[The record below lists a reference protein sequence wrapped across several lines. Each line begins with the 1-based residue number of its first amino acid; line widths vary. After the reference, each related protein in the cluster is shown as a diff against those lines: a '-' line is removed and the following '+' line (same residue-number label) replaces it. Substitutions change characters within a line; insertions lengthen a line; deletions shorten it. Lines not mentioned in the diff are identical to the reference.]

1 MNRFSW
7 VLVLLLAAGLTTGMV
22 LMGLWQ
28 LRVYER
34 QGANVAMQR
43 AAEPPLPLSAVAPA
57 GAKVRDGYGR
67 SVTFAGQYEAEHQ
80 ILVAD
85 PDVTDRYRVVTLL
98 RQDDGSAVAVV
109 RGIATETSAAPPTG
123 RQEQVGVLLPSEPAP
138 DQQPDGAITSV
149 RVTQLAQ
156 QWPGPLIDGFV
167 TLSGGNATAQG
178 LEPAQARLPEAR
190 GRLRNAAYA
199 GQWWLF
205 AAFTLVMAVRMSRDL
220 RLEALDT
227 PTEPSDAPTAPTDA
241 P

>member
-1 MNRFSW
+1 MNRFKTL
-7 VLVLLLAAGLTTGMV
+7 LVLALGAGLATLMV

-34 QGANVAMQR
+34 QGANVAAQR
-43 AAEPPLPLSAVAPA
+43 AAEPPVVLGAVALP
-57 GAKVRDGYGR
+57 GTKVGDGYGR
-67 SVTFAGQYEAEHQ
+67 SVSFAGRYEPEHQ

-109 RGIATETSAAPPTG
+109 RGIVTETSVAPPTG
-123 RQEQVGVLLPSEPAP
+123 RQEQVGVLLPSESPP
-138 DQQPDGAITSV
+138 DQDSGGTTTSV

-167 TLSGGNATAQG
+167 TLSAADAAAQG
-178 LEPAQARLPEAR
+178 LEPAQARLPEGR

-205 AAFTLVMAVRMSRDL
+205 AAFTLVMAVRMARDL
-220 RLEALDT
+220 RLDAIS
-227 PTEPSDAPTAPTDA
+227 EPSDAP
-241 P
+241 

>member
-1 MNRFSW
+1 MNRFNW
-7 VLVLLLAAGLTTGMV
+7 LLVLVVAAGLATAMV

-34 QGANVAMQR
+34 QGASVAAQR
-43 AAEPPLPLSAVAPA
+43 AAEPPLPLGEVAPP

-67 SVTFAGQYEAEHQ
+67 SVTFAGRYEAEHQ

-85 PDVTDRYRVVTLL
+85 PDVTDRFRVVTLL
-98 RQDDGSAVAVV
+98 RQDDGSAVAVA
-109 RGIATETSAAPPTG
+109 RGIVTETSAAPPTG
-123 RQEQVGVLLPSEPAP
+123 RQEQVGLLLPSEPAP
-138 DQQPDGAITSV
+138 EQEADGAITSV

-167 TLSGGNATAQG
+167 TLSAADATAQG

-205 AAFTLVMAVRMSRDL
+205 AAFTLVMGVRIARDL
-220 RLEALDT
+220 RLEA
-227 PTEPSDAPTAPTDA
+227 PTDA

>member
-7 VLVLLLAAGLTTGMV
+7 VLVLIVSAGLAAGMV

-34 QGANVAMQR
+34 QGANVAVQR
-43 AAEPPLPLSAVAPA
+43 AAEPPLPLSEVAPP
-57 GAKVRDGYGR
+57 GGKVRDGYGR
-67 SVTFAGQYEAEHQ
+67 SVTFAGQYEAQHQ

-85 PDVTDRYRVVTLL
+85 PDGTDRYRVVTLL
-98 RQDDGSAVAVV
+98 RQDDGSAVAVA
-109 RGIATETSAAPPTG
+109 RGIVTETSAAPPTG

-138 DQQPDGAITSV
+138 EQNPGEATTSV

-167 TLSGGNATAQG
+167 TLSAADATAQG

-205 AAFTLVMAVRMSRDL
+205 AAFTVVMAVRMARDL
-220 RLEALDT
+220 RLDAAEV
-227 PTEPSDAPTAPTDA
+227 PSDAP
-241 P
+241 

>member
-1 MNRFSW
+1 MNRFKT
-7 VLVLLLAAGLTTGMV
+7 VLVLLLGAGLATLMV

-34 QGANVAMQR
+34 QGANVAARR
-43 AAEPPLPLSAVAPA
+43 AAEPPVALGAVAPP
-57 GAKVRDGYGR
+57 GTKVGDGYGR
-67 SVTFAGQYEAEHQ
+67 SVSFAGRYEPEYQ
-80 ILVAD
+80 ILVAE

-109 RGIATETSAAPPTG
+109 RGIVTETAVAPPTG
-123 RQEQVGVLLPSEPAP
+123 RQEQVGVLLPSESAP
-138 DQQPDGAITSV
+138 DQDSGGTNTSV

-167 TLSGGNATAQG
+167 TLSAADATAQG

-205 AAFTLVMAVRMSRDL
+205 AAFTLVMAVRMASDL
-220 RLEALDT
+220 RLEA
-227 PTEPSDAPTAPTDA
+227 ATDA
-241 P
+241 PELVEG

>member
-1 MNRFSW
+1 MNRFKPPM
-7 VLVLLLAAGLTTGMV
+7 VIALGAGLATLMV

-34 QGANVAMQR
+34 QGANVAAQR
-43 AAEPPLPLSAVAPA
+43 AAEPPVALGAVAPP
-57 GAKVRDGYGR
+57 GTKVGDGYGR
-67 SVTFAGQYEAEHQ
+67 SVSFAGRYEPEHQ

-109 RGIATETSAAPPTG
+109 RGIVTETSVAAPPTG

-138 DQQPDGAITSV
+138 DSEPAGTITSV

-167 TLSGGNATAQG
+167 TLSAADATAQG
-178 LEPAQARLPEAR
+178 LDPAQARLPEAR

-205 AAFTLVMAVRMSRDL
+205 AAFTLVMAVRMARDL
-220 RLEALDT
+220 RLEAVDA
-227 PTEPSDAPTAPTDA
+227 PTEPSDAP
-241 P
+241 

>member
-1 MNRFSW
+1 MNRFKP
-7 VLVLLLAAGLTTGMV
+7 VLVLALGAGLATLMV

-34 QGANVAMQR
+34 QGANVAARR
-43 AAEPPLPLSAVAPA
+43 AAEPPVALGAVAPP
-57 GAKVRDGYGR
+57 GTKVGDGYGR
-67 SVTFAGQYEAEHQ
+67 SVSFAGRYEPEHQ

-109 RGIATETSAAPPTG
+109 RGIVTETSVAPPTG

-138 DQQPDGAITSV
+138 DQDSGGTTTSV

-167 TLSGGNATAQG
+167 TLSAADATAQG

-205 AAFTLVMAVRMSRDL
+205 AAFTLVMAVRMARDL
-220 RLEALDT
+220 RLEAAD
-227 PTEPSDAPTAPTDA
+227 DAPELVEG
-241 P
+241 

>member
-1 MNRFSW
+1 MNRFNW
-7 VLVLLLAAGLTTGMV
+7 LLVLVVAAGLATAMV

-34 QGANVAMQR
+34 QGANVAAQR
-43 AAEPPLPLSAVAPA
+43 AAELPLPLSEVAPS

-98 RQDDGSAVAVV
+98 RQDDGSAVAVA
-109 RGIATETSAAPPTG
+109 RGIVTETSAAPPTG
-123 RQEQVGVLLPSEPAP
+123 RQEQIGVLLPSEPTPGQEA
-138 DQQPDGAITSV
+138 DGAITSV

-156 QWPGPLIDGFV
+156 RWPGPLIDGFV
-167 TLSGGNATAQG
+167 TLSAADATAQG
-178 LEPAQARLPEAR
+178 LEPAPARLPEAR

-205 AAFTLVMAVRMSRDL
+205 AAFTLVMGVRMARDL
-220 RLEALDT
+220 RL
-227 PTEPSDAPTAPTDA
+227 DAADVA
-241 P
+241 